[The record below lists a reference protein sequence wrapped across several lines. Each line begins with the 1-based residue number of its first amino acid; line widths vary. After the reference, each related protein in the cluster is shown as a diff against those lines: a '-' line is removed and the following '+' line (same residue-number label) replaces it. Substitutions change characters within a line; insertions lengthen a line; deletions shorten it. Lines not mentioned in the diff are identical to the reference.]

1 MDTAK
6 SDEERD
12 VLKCLEREEAAAMAL
27 ADAKAETGEAL
38 MRLEAAK
45 RKEGVNRSAWVARL
59 MDLCRNGG
67 YEPMTGAAISARKR
81 IASWRHK
88 VPPEMARMC
97 MGLRTTKQ
105 KLLAGCPTLRLE
117 EFLHEGIPIKD
128 HGRKAIQEAK
138 DWEVRR
144 AVHYAKAFKMGDE
157 IWIQAKSDDEW
168 HRKPSHMDL
177 VEKALARLGHL
188 TREQGAMLVLILA
201 DLLSKGPQRT
211 TRRLSPAPASASASA
226 PAPEAS
232 ASKLADEVAQ
242 VLEKLRVICR
252 DIKFSA
258 AWEGGAMRARVCAQV
273 AELLYAVCRWD
284 RPVERLTG

>member
-1 MDTAK
+1 METTK

-12 VLKCLEREEAAAMAL
+12 VLKCLEKEETAARML

-45 RKEGVNRSAWVARL
+45 QKEGVNRSVWVARL

-67 YEPMTGAAISARKR
+67 YEPMTATAISTRKR

-88 VPPEMARMC
+88 VPPEMARSC
-97 MGLRTTKQ
+97 MGLRVTQQ

-117 EFLHEGIPIKD
+117 EFLNDGIPIRD

-144 AVHYAKAFKMGDE
+144 AVHYAKTIKMGDE

-168 HRKPSHMDL
+168 HRKPSLMDL
-177 VEKALARLGHL
+177 AEKALNRLGHL
-188 TREQGAMLVLILA
+188 TREQAAMLVLILA
-201 DLLSKGPQRT
+201 DLLSKGPQPT
-211 TRRLSPAPASASASA
+211 TRRLSVPVGPEA
-226 PAPEAS
+226 APEPEVR
-232 ASKLADEVAQ
+232 ASKLAEEVAEA
-242 VLEKLRVICR
+242 LDKLRTICR
-252 DIKFSA
+252 DIKFNA
-258 AWEGGAMRARVCAQV
+258 AWEGGALRARICTRL